1 MKAKTIGFVI
11 LSIVGAA
18 IFVRLGIWQVSR
30 LHQRQRQNA
39 EMLGRLTEAPVSI
52 DSMTGSADS
61 LRYRRARVSG
71 VPDYA
76 HEALLVQRTHDG
88 SPGVFLVTPVTTA
101 GSDSATIVVRGWVYA
116 PDGVRVDQQRW
127 REGDTL
133 TVDGYLDELPA
144 GGSADTIRG
153 QPTAVRH
160 LEREDLARRAG
171 RPVRTMYLWVID
183 DSARTTANAA
193 PAVAGRPPAARQAP
207 ARFTLPAMDEGPHRS
222 YAIQWFSFALI
233 ALGGAVIVVRNDRA
247 QARKDATRRPDDG
260 DVVATPIGSD

>member
-1 MKAKTIGFVI
+1 M
-11 LSIVGAA
+11 LS
-18 IFVRLGIWQVSR
+18 
-30 LHQRQRQNA
+30 
-39 EMLGRLTEAPVSI
+39 RLTEAPVSI
-52 DSMTGSADS
+52 DSMAGSADS

-76 HEALLVQRTHDG
+76 HEALLVQRTHEG
-88 SPGVFLVTPVTTA
+88 SPGVFLVTPITTA

-127 REGDTL
+127 HEGDTL

-153 QPTAVRH
+153 QPAAVRH

-171 RPVRTMYLWVID
+171 RPVRTMYLWAVGD
-183 DSARTTANAA
+183 TAHGNATLA
-193 PAVAGRPPAARQAP
+193 PSTVSGAPAARQAP
-207 ARFTLPAMDEGPHRS
+207 ARFTLPVLDEGPHRS

-247 QARKDATRRPDDG
+247 QARKDSTRRPADG
-260 DVVATPIGSD
+260 DVVATPIDRD